1 MSKKMGKSNK
11 GLWRYMTRG
20 EKIMYVV
27 KKIVKTVIIAVILL
41 TLASAVFSIAF
52 GIFAAFAMANA
63 IAGGFEAA
71 SHAYHPGDQYVH
83 FDRW

>member
-1 MSKKMGKSNK
+1 MFKKMRKLRVTK
-11 GLWRYMTRG
+11 WRDMTCG
-20 EKIMYVV
+20 EKIAY
-27 KKIVKTVIIAVILL
+27 IVFKLAKWAVIITVGLA
-41 TLASAVFSIAF
+41 LASAVFSIAF